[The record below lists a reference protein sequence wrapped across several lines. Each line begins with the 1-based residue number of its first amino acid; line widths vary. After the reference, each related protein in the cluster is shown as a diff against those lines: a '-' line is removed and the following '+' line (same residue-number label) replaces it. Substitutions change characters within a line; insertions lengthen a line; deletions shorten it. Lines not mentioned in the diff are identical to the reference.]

1 MNSILAISPIDGRY
15 RNVTH
20 ILEDYFSEY
29 GLFKY
34 RVKIEIDYFINLCET
49 LNITTIDKNYLNSI
63 KKEFNKDECLKIKQ
77 IETSINH
84 DVKAVEIYIGNK
96 FRESGHFH
104 KNLIHFGLTSQDIN
118 NVSISLCIKDYL
130 NNLYFNNI
138 DSILDLINRKSE
150 IWKDT
155 IMISKTHGQPA
166 VPTTMGKEFK
176 VFFL

>member
-20 ILEDYFSEY
+20 MLEDYFYEY

-49 LNITTIDKNYLNSI
+49 LNITTIDEDYLNSI
-63 KKEFNKDECLKIKQ
+63 KKEFNRDECLKIKQ
-77 IETSINH
+77 IEASINH
-84 DVKAVEIYIGNK
+84 DVKAIEIYIGNK

-150 IWKDT
+150 IWK
-155 IMISKTHGQPA
+155 
-166 VPTTMGKEFK
+166 ECFNR
-176 VFFL
+176 